1 MYKLC
6 VFAGTADGRQLVERL
21 AGQAEILACA
31 ATEYGGEL
39 LEEIPGVEVS
49 AQRLDENQ
57 MEELFRQR
65 QFDCVID
72 ATHPYAPIVTE
83 NIRSA
88 CEKTGTS
95 YLRLLRDGGLPEGCL
110 FADSTA
116 QAVDMLKTLPG
127 NILLT
132 TGSKELAAY
141 AALPDYAQRVYAR
154 VLPVEASVA
163 ACRETGLPAAHIYA
177 VQGPFPEELNVA
189 MLHACNAQILVTKQ
203 TGSKGGFF
211 EKVSAA
217 QKAGVTLLVIGR
229 PESAPGVSFGEAV
242 RLLQQRF
249 DFRMTPQVTVVG
261 IGPGDRDHET
271 VAAARAIA
279 QADCLIGADRMLEA
293 VAAPGQLKISAIAP
307 EAIRD
312 AIAAHPECGRFA
324 VVMAG
329 DVGFYS
335 GTKKLLPLL
344 TDCQVHLEPGLSSL
358 QCLCARLGASYEDV
372 FCLSLHGRE
381 GDAAAAVLRHPK
393 VFALVGG
400 QDGMKKL
407 CASLLDAGLGEISVA
422 VGERLGYPDEKI
434 TRGTAAELAGK
445 DFDKLSVALLTGG
458 GFGTVTHGL
467 PDSAFQRGSHT
478 DGTVVP
484 MTKGEVRSVALSKLA
499 LTRNAVCWDIG
510 AGTGSVSIEMALQAD
525 LGHTYAVEKKPE
537 ALALLQENARRLHA
551 ANLTAVSGL
560 APEACLD
567 LPAPTHA
574 FIGGSAGNLR
584 SILAVLLQKN
594 PQVRIVATAVS
605 LESVAELTA
614 CMKEFAFADTEVVSV
629 QIARSR
635 KAGAYQLMTGQNP
648 VYVFT
653 MQAGGG
659 A

>member
-6 VFAGTADGRQLVERL
+6 VFAGTADGRQLVQWL

-39 LEEIPGVEVS
+39 LEIPGVEVS
-49 AQRLDENQ
+49 AQRLDEGQ
-57 MEELFRQR
+57 MEELFRSR
-65 QFDCVID
+65 QFDCVVD

-83 NIRSA
+83 NIRAA
-88 CEKTGTS
+88 CEKTSTS
-95 YLRLLRDGGLPEGCL
+95 YLRLLRDGGLPEDCL

-116 QAVDMLKTLPG
+116 QAVEMLKNLPG

-132 TGSKELAAY
+132 TGSKELKAY

-154 VLPVEASVA
+154 VLPVESSIA

-189 MLHACNAQILVTKQ
+189 MLHACGAQVLVTKQ

-217 QKAGVTLLVIGR
+217 RKAGVTLLVIGR
-229 PESAPGVSFGEAV
+229 PESAPGLSFGEVV
-242 RLLQQRF
+242 RLLRQRF
-249 DFRMTPQVTVVG
+249 DFRHTPEVTVVG

-293 VAAPGQLKISAIAP
+293 VASPGQLKISAIAP
-307 EAIRD
+307 EAIRE
-312 AIAAHPECGRFA
+312 AIQSHPECGRFA

-344 TDCQVHLEPGLSSL
+344 TDCEVRLEPGLSSL
-358 QCLCARLGASYEDV
+358 QCLCARLGTSYEDV

-381 GDAAAAVLRHPK
+381 GDIAGTVLRHPK

-400 QDGMKKL
+400 QDGMKNL
-407 CASLLDAGLGEISVA
+407 CAALVQAGLDNIQVA
-422 VGERLGYPDEKI
+422 VGERLGYPDERI
-434 TRGTAAELAGK
+434 TQGTAAELAER

-467 PDSAFQRGSHT
+467 PDSVFQRGSHG
-478 DGTVVP
+478 DGTIVP
-484 MTKGEVRSVALSKLA
+484 MTKSEVRSVALSRLA
-499 LTRNAVCWDIG
+499 LTRDAVCWDIG

-525 LGHTYAVEKKPE
+525 LGQTYAVEKKPE
-537 ALALLQENARRLHA
+537 ALALLEENAGRLHA
-551 ANLTAVSGL
+551 ANLTAVAGL
-560 APEACLD
+560 APEVCKD
-567 LPAPTHA
+567 LPAPTHV
-574 FIGGSAGNLR
+574 FIGGSSGNMEA
-584 SILAVLLQKN
+584 ILNACWEKN
-594 PQVRIVATAVS
+594 PRCRVVAAAVA
-605 LESVAELTA
+605 LETVAELT
-614 CMKEFAFADTEVVSV
+614 
-629 QIARSR
+629 RLSR
-635 KAGAYQLMTGQNP
+635 LHPAEILCLTAAQAHKVGPYSMMQGQNP
-648 VYVFT
+648 IYLVTF
-653 MQAGGG
+653 AGN
-659 A
+659 

>member
-116 QAVDMLKTLPG
+116 QAVEMLKTLPG

-344 TDCQVHLEPGLSSL
+344 TDCKVHLEPGLSSL
-358 QCLCARLGASYEDV
+358 QCLCARLGVSYEDV
-372 FCLSLHGRE
+372 FCLSLHGRD

-393 VFALVGG
+393 VFTLVGG

-422 VGERLGYPDEKI
+422 VGERLGYPEEKI
-434 TRGTAAELAGK
+434 TRGTAAELAGR

-467 PDSAFQRGSHT
+467 PDSAFQRGS

-484 MTKGEVRSVALSKLA
+484 MTKCEVRSVALSKLA

-525 LGHTYAVEKKPE
+525 LGQTYAVEKKPE

-574 FIGGSAGNLR
+574 FIGGSSGNMEA
-584 SILAVLLQKN
+584 ILNACWDKN
-594 PQVRIVATAVS
+594 PHCRIVAAAVA
-605 LESVAELTA
+605 LETVAELTRLSKLHPA
-614 CMKEFAFADTEVVSV
+614 EILTLTAAQAHKVGPYSMM
-629 QIARSR
+629 Q
-635 KAGAYQLMTGQNP
+635 GQNP
-648 VYVFT
+648 IYLFT
-653 MQAGGG
+653 FDGK
-659 A
+659 

>member
-88 CEKTGTS
+88 CEKTDTS

-116 QAVDMLKTLPG
+116 QAVEMLKTLPG

-154 VLPVEASVA
+154 VLPVEASVT

-229 PESAPGVSFGEAV
+229 PESAPGVSFGEAM

-344 TDCQVHLEPGLSSL
+344 HNCQVHLEPGLSSL
-358 QCLCARLGASYEDV
+358 QCLCARLGVSYEDV

-407 CASLLDAGLGEISVA
+407 CASLADAGLGEISVA

-445 DFDKLSVALLTGG
+445 NFDKLSVALLTGG

-467 PDSAFQRGSHT
+467 PDSAFQRGSHA

-537 ALALLQENARRLHA
+537 ALALLQENAKRLHA

-574 FIGGSAGNLR
+574 FIGGSSGNMEA
-584 SILAVLLQKN
+584 ILNACWDKN
-594 PQVRIVATAVS
+594 PRCRIVAAAVA
-605 LESVAELTA
+605 LETVAELTRLSKLHPA
-614 CMKEFAFADTEVVSV
+614 EILTLTAA
-629 QIARSR
+629 QARKVGPYSMM
-635 KAGAYQLMTGQNP
+635 QGQNP
-648 VYVFT
+648 IYLFT
-653 MQAGGG
+653 FDGK
-659 A
+659 

>member
-88 CEKTGTS
+88 CEKTDTS

-116 QAVDMLKTLPG
+116 QAVEMLKTLPG

-154 VLPVEASVA
+154 VLPVEASVT

-229 PESAPGVSFGEAV
+229 PESAPGVSFGEAM

-344 TDCQVHLEPGLSSL
+344 HNCQVHLEPGLSSL
-358 QCLCARLGASYEDV
+358 QCLCARLGVSYEDV

-407 CASLLDAGLGEISVA
+407 CASLADAGLGEISVA

-467 PDSAFQRGSHT
+467 PDSAFQRGSHA

-484 MTKGEVRSVALSKLA
+484 MTKCEVRSVALSKLA

-574 FIGGSAGNLR
+574 FIGGSSGNMEA
-584 SILAVLLQKN
+584 ILNACWDKN
-594 PQVRIVATAVS
+594 PRCRIVAAAVA
-605 LESVAELTA
+605 LETVAELTRLSKLHPA
-614 CMKEFAFADTEVVSV
+614 EILTLTAAQAHKVGPYSMM
-629 QIARSR
+629 Q
-635 KAGAYQLMTGQNP
+635 GQNP
-648 VYVFT
+648 IYLFT
-653 MQAGGG
+653 FDGK
-659 A
+659 

>member
-6 VFAGTADGRQLVERL
+6 VFAGTADGRQLVQRL

-57 MEELFRQR
+57 MEALFRQR

-88 CEKTGTS
+88 CEKTDTF

-116 QAVDMLKTLPG
+116 QAVEMLKSLPG

-141 AALPDYAQRVYAR
+141 AALPDYAERVYAR

-189 MLHACNAQILVTKQ
+189 MLHACHAQVLVTKQ

-229 PESAPGVSFGEAV
+229 PESAPGVSFGEAM

-271 VAAARAIA
+271 ITAARAIA

-293 VAAPGQLKISAIAP
+293 VASPGQLKISAIAP
-307 EAIRD
+307 EAIRE
-312 AIAAHPECGRFA
+312 AILAHPECGHFA

-344 TDCQVHLEPGLSSL
+344 TDCYVRLEPGLSSL
-358 QCLCARLGASYEDV
+358 QCLCARLGVSYEDV

-393 VFALVGG
+393 VFTLVGG

-407 CASLLDAGLGEISVA
+407 CASLAEAGLGEISVA

-434 TRGTAAELAGK
+434 TQGTATELAEK

-467 PDSAFQRGSHT
+467 PDSAFRRGSHA

-484 MTKGEVRSVALSKLA
+484 MTKSEVRSVALSKLA
-499 LTRNAVCWDIG
+499 LPRNAVCWDIG

-551 ANLTAVSGL
+551 PNLTAVAGL
-560 APEACLD
+560 APDACFD

-574 FIGGSAGNLR
+574 FIGGSSGNMEAIF
-584 SILAVLLQKN
+584 SACWEKN
-594 PQVRIVATAVS
+594 PHCRIVAAAVA
-605 LESVAELTA
+605 LETVAELTRLSKLHPA
-614 CMKEFAFADTEVVSV
+614 EILTLTAAQAHKVGPYSMM
-629 QIARSR
+629 Q
-635 KAGAYQLMTGQNP
+635 GQNP
-648 VYVFT
+648 IYLFT
-653 MQAGGG
+653 FEGK
-659 A
+659 

>member
-116 QAVDMLKTLPG
+116 QAVEMLKTLPG

-229 PESAPGVSFGEAV
+229 PESAPGVSFGEAM

-307 EAIRD
+307 
-312 AIAAHPECGRFA
+312 
-324 VVMAG
+324 
-329 DVGFYS
+329 
-335 GTKKLLPLL
+335 
-344 TDCQVHLEPGLSSL
+344 
-358 QCLCARLGASYEDV
+358 
-372 FCLSLHGRE
+372 
-381 GDAAAAVLRHPK
+381 
-393 VFALVGG
+393 
-400 QDGMKKL
+400 
-407 CASLLDAGLGEISVA
+407 
-422 VGERLGYPDEKI
+422 
-434 TRGTAAELAGK
+434 
-445 DFDKLSVALLTGG
+445 
-458 GFGTVTHGL
+458 
-467 PDSAFQRGSHT
+467 
-478 DGTVVP
+478 
-484 MTKGEVRSVALSKLA
+484 
-499 LTRNAVCWDIG
+499 
-510 AGTGSVSIEMALQAD
+510 
-525 LGHTYAVEKKPE
+525 
-537 ALALLQENARRLHA
+537 
-551 ANLTAVSGL
+551 
-560 APEACLD
+560 
-567 LPAPTHA
+567 
-574 FIGGSAGNLR
+574 
-584 SILAVLLQKN
+584 
-594 PQVRIVATAVS
+594 
-605 LESVAELTA
+605 
-614 CMKEFAFADTEVVSV
+614 
-629 QIARSR
+629 
-635 KAGAYQLMTGQNP
+635 
-648 VYVFT
+648 
-653 MQAGGG
+653 
-659 A
+659 

>member
-88 CEKTGTS
+88 CEKTDTS

-116 QAVDMLKTLPG
+116 QAVEMLKTLPG

-261 IGPGDRDHET
+261 IGPGNYENMTIRADTALRACDAIVGYPVYVDLVRDRYPGKELHSTPMTREAERCQLALELARSGKT
-271 VAAARAIA
+271 VAMVCSGDSGIYGMAALVYELRGEA
-279 QADCLIGADRMLEA
+279 QE
-293 VAAPGQLKISAIAP
+293 P
-307 EAIRD
+307 EIQ
-312 AIAAHPECGRFA
+312 
-324 VVMAG
+324 VV
-329 DVGFYS
+329 
-335 GTKKLLPLL
+335 
-344 TDCQVHLEPGLSSL
+344 PGLTAACS
-358 QCLCARLGASYEDV
+358 
-372 FCLSLHGRE
+372 
-381 GDAAAAVLRHPK
+381 AAAVLGAPLTHD
-393 VFALVGG
+393 FAVISLS
-400 QDGMKKL
+400 DRLTPWETIEKRL
-407 CASLLDAGLGEISVA
+407 DCAAAADLTIALYNPASHGRPDHLKRACDILLRRLP
-422 VGERLGYPDEKI
+422 GERLCGIVRNIGREGQSSRI
-434 TRGTAAELAGK
+434 LTLAELREAEV
-445 DFDKLSVALLTGG
+445 DMFC
-458 GFGTVTHGL
+458 TVL
-467 PDSAFQRGSHT
+467 
-478 DGTVVP
+478 
-484 MTKGEVRSVALSKLA
+484 
-499 LTRNAVCWDIG
+499 I
-510 AGTGSVSIEMALQAD
+510 
-525 LGHTYAVEKKPE
+525 
-537 ALALLQENARRLHA
+537 
-551 ANLTAVSGL
+551 
-560 APEACLD
+560 
-567 LPAPTHA
+567 
-574 FIGGSAGNLR
+574 GSA
-584 SILAVLLQKN
+584 AVKT
-594 PQVRIVATAVS
+594 VA
-605 LESVAELTA
+605 
-614 CMKEFAFADTEVVSV
+614 
-629 QIARSR
+629 
-635 KAGAYQLMTGQNP
+635 GQLVTPRGYRN
-648 VYVFT
+648 V
-653 MQAGGG
+653 
-659 A
+659 